1 MKKRMHKYR
10 FTAQLILMLVIFP
23 GRLLYSQASY
33 PRGTALFDGI
43 HSFQYDS
50 LFRSLIKMN
59 GVSSVTERV
68 SRKTGILISG
78 TLYFDREAHVIET
91 TVYRRNKFE
100 YKGDLLVNHVHYNER
115 DTTKVVGWTSY
126 TYNDNARLLLTEQT
140 YEREGNMMTMKESE
154 TKILLDTPKKRYA
167 ETKRFYDN
175 KIAETKYTLD
185 STAGIYNY
193 VIIYQ
198 YDPKDVDAKGRK
210 QGKKVTERSYMKDNC
225 KYVDKV
231 TYKVNGRLEVA
242 DKFETTYYQLDTN
255 GKLIEYGELE
265 YDKAIEEYYRS
276 HPQEFNYYSYSPN
289 LLKALFE
296 GKLPTTRKAKI
307 KQAFDEKS
315 RLVEKTHYGKKY
327 RFVYNSNNQ
336 LTEQIQGTTREQF
349 FYDKNGVIIKVTTTG
364 LKQNGGNVPEVVQE
378 VDYIYTYF

>member
-1 MKKRMHKYR
+1 MKKRMHRYR
-10 FTAQLILMLVIFP
+10 FTPQLILMLVIFP
-23 GRLLYSQASY
+23 GRVLYSQASY

-43 HSFQYDS
+43 YSFQYDS
-50 LFRSLIKMN
+50 LFRSLIKTK

-115 DTTKVVGWTSY
+115 DTTKVVGSTSY

-140 YEREGNMMTMKESE
+140 YERDGKMMTMKESE

-185 STAGIYNY
+185 STAGIYNF

-198 YDPKDVDAKGRK
+198 YDPKDLDAKGRK

-265 YDKAIEEYYRS
+265 YEKAVEEYYRA

-296 GKLPTTRKAKI
+296 GKLPTTKKAKI
-307 KQAFDEKS
+307 KQVFDEKS

-327 RFVYNSNNQ
+327 RFVYNSSNQ
-336 LTEQIQGTTREQF
+336 LTEQIQGTTREQI